1 MRDSKRATR
10 SIKTVRRTVLVPGC
24 VPASAEARRANS
36 PSAPKRNSHFCG
48 CFFFYIMR
56 DSKRAMRSIKTVR
69 RTVLVPGCVPASAEA
84 RRANSPSA
92 FSKFRIKSLGS
103 ILNWIFD
110 YNFLLIFFLQI
121 DDLLKTEY
129 NILKEGML

>member
-1 MRDSKRATR
+1 MRDSKRAMR

-92 FSKFRIKSLGS
+92 PRRNSHFCGCFFFYIMR
-103 ILNWIFD
+103 D
-110 YNFLLIFFLQI
+110 LLIFFLQI
-121 DDLLKTEY
+121 DDLLKIEY

>member
-1 MRDSKRATR
+1 MRDSKRAMR
-10 SIKTVRRTVLVPGC
+10 SIKTVRWTVLVPGC

-69 RTVLVPGCVPASAEA
+69 RTVLVPGCVPTSAET

-92 FSKFRIKSLGS
+92 SSKFRIKSLGS

-121 DDLLKTEY
+121 DDLLKIEY

>member
-1 MRDSKRATR
+1 MRDSKRAMR

-24 VPASAEARRANS
+24 EPASAEARRANS

-69 RTVLVPGCVPASAEA
+69 RTVLVPGCEPASAEA

-92 FSKFRIKSLGS
+92 PKRNSHFCGCFFFYIMRDL
-103 ILNWIFD
+103 F
-110 YNFLLIFFLQI
+110 IFFLQI

>member
-1 MRDSKRATR
+1 MR
-10 SIKTVRRTVLVPGC
+10 SIKTVRWTVLVPGC

-36 PSAPKRNSHFCG
+36 PSAS
-48 CFFFYIMR
+48 
-56 DSKRAMRSIKTVR
+56 
-69 RTVLVPGCVPASAEA
+69 
-84 RRANSPSA
+84 
-92 FSKFRIKSLGS
+92 SKFRIKSLGS

-121 DDLLKTEY
+121 DDLLKIEY